1 MELKLKTNNKH
12 CINNKENFVGSF
24 FKHNYEYRI
33 YILGDTITIEKEDI
47 KSEKFYIKSY
57 KIN

>member
-1 MELKLKTNNKH
+1 MNRIKNKYINTKNN
-12 CINNKENFVGSF
+12 F
-24 FKHNYEYRI
+24 
-33 YILGDTITIEKEDI
+33 ITIEKEAT

>member
-1 MELKLKTNNKH
+1 MNRIKNIYINTKNNF
-12 CINNKENFVGSF
+12 ITSF
-24 FKHNYEYRI
+24 IKNGYEYRI
-33 YILGDTITIEKEDI
+33 YMAKDINTIKKEDT

>member
-1 MELKLKTNNKH
+1 MNRVENIY
-12 CINNKENFVGSF
+12 INTKDNFITSF
-24 FKHNYEYRI
+24 IKNGYEYRI
-33 YILGDTITIEKEDI
+33 YMAKEDT

>member
-1 MELKLKTNNKH
+1 MNRIKNIYINTKNNF
-12 CINNKENFVGSF
+12 ITSF
-24 FKHNYEYRI
+24 IKNGYEYRI
-33 YILGDTITIEKEDI
+33 YISKDIITIEKEAT

>member
-12 CINNKENFVGSF
+12 YINNKENFVGSF
-24 FKHNYEYRI
+24 FKRNYEYRI

-47 KSEKFYIKSY
+47 KSEDFVIKNYI
-57 KIN
+57 ID

>member
-12 CINNKENFVGSF
+12 YINNKENFVGSF
-24 FKHNYEYRI
+24 FKYNYEYRI

-47 KSEKFYIKSY
+47 KSEKFIIKNYI
-57 KIN
+57 IE

>member
-12 CINNKENFVGSF
+12 YINNKENFVGSF
-24 FKHNYEYRI
+24 FKCNYEYRI
-33 YILGDTITIEKEDI
+33 YILGDTITIEKEDT

>member
-1 MELKLKTNNKH
+1 MNRIKNKYINTKNNF
-12 CINNKENFVGSF
+12 ISSF
-24 FKHNYEYRI
+24 IKNGYEYRI
-33 YILGDTITIEKEDI
+33 YMAKDIITIEKEDT

>member
-1 MELKLKTNNKH
+1 MNRIKNIY
-12 CINNKENFVGSF
+12 INTKDNFIINFIKNG
-24 FKHNYEYRI
+24 YEYRI
-33 YILGDTITIEKEDI
+33 YMAKDIITIEKEDT